1 MMAFRKENQPEPR
14 RTPGK
19 STYRAVMREVSLGTI
34 LTKGFWPG
42 TSDDFVGR
50 GGVLIYIGN
59 LYGVI

>member
-1 MMAFRKENQPEPR
+1 
-14 RTPGK
+14 
-19 STYRAVMREVSLGTI
+19 MREVSLGTI